1 MIKARGVMRMVLDR
15 GRPPFAVRVAIAA
28 ALACAAVAVR
38 IGLQPVLAELVP
50 WVTFFPA
57 ILVATVVGGAPT
69 GVMTLL
75 ACAVAGQL
83 LFVPAGWDP
92 LRLSI
97 AEIGS
102 LAAFLVNGGFLVV
115 AGHALRRAVQAL
127 RRRTAEAI
135 AATNAVRESERT
147 AREIADS
154 APAILSVADEHGNC
168 VFLSRAWGEFTGQTP
183 EEGLGLGWMAMIHP
197 DDAAMVSGTFMSAFE
212 RRTPAEIDFRMRRAD
227 GDERWV
233 MATVR
238 PWCAP
243 DGAFRGFVG
252 SVVDI
257 TDRKR
262 AELALAARDA
272 ELRSA
277 LRQIQEVTDHMAA
290 AVTRCGRD
298 RRYLWASR
306 QYGKWLGLPLERIV
320 GRPIA
325 EVIGDETARRLEP
338 RFARVLA
345 GERVAYEE
353 ELEFPVIGRRWV
365 SGVYVPTRDERGT
378 VDGWVAA
385 IDDVTDRKGV
395 EEALRE
401 SEVRLQEQIERAEGA
416 RRDAEHALAAVREA
430 NRRKDEFLAMLAH
443 ELRNPLAPIRNAVA
457 AMRTLRLDDA
467 QLDRVRDIVDRQVTH
482 MTRLVDDLL
491 DVSRITR
498 GKIKLERAPIA
509 LSDVIEEAIES
520 ARPLIEQH
528 EHTLSLALEPTP
540 IALEGDRARLV
551 QVVAN
556 LLSNAAKFTPRGG
569 HIVVE
574 TARADRRALIK
585 VRDTGIGIPRE
596 RQDEIFELFA
606 QEESTLARSQG
617 GLGIGLTLVRQLVA
631 LHGGTVAVESE
642 GRGRGSEF
650 TIALPALVASE
661 LAASASAADASS
673 PSASGALRVLVVE
686 DNPDAAE
693 SFAMLLDLEGHDVR
707 VAHHGVQ
714 ALRLLDDF
722 TPHVAFLDIG
732 LPEMTGYELA
742 KRMRADPRLRGVVLV
757 ALTGYGG
764 EEDKQQARAAGF
776 DHHLTKPVEH
786 GVVTALLAAYGCASG
801 PARDT
806 RVVH

>member
-1 MIKARGVMRMVLDR
+1 
-15 GRPPFAVRVAIAA
+15 
-28 ALACAAVAVR
+28 
-38 IGLQPVLAELVP
+38 
-50 WVTFFPA
+50 
-57 ILVATVVGGAPT
+57 
-69 GVMTLL
+69 
-75 ACAVAGQL
+75 
-83 LFVPAGWDP
+83 
-92 LRLSI
+92 
-97 AEIGS
+97 
-102 LAAFLVNGGFLVV
+102 
-115 AGHALRRAVQAL
+115 
-127 RRRTAEAI
+127 
-135 AATNAVRESERT
+135 
-147 AREIADS
+147 
-154 APAILSVADEHGNC
+154 
-168 VFLSRAWGEFTGQTP
+168 
-183 EEGLGLGWMAMIHP
+183 
-197 DDAAMVSGTFMSAFE
+197 
-212 RRTPAEIDFRMRRAD
+212 
-227 GDERWV
+227 
-233 MATVR
+233 
-238 PWCAP
+238 
-243 DGAFRGFVG
+243 
-252 SVVDI
+252 
-257 TDRKR
+257 
-262 AELALAARDA
+262 
-272 ELRSA
+272 
-277 LRQIQEVTDHMAA
+277 
-290 AVTRCGRD
+290 
-298 RRYLWASR
+298 
-306 QYGKWLGLPLERIV
+306 
-320 GRPIA
+320 
-325 EVIGDETARRLEP
+325 
-338 RFARVLA
+338 
-345 GERVAYEE
+345 
-353 ELEFPVIGRRWV
+353 
-365 SGVYVPTRDERGT
+365 
-378 VDGWVAA
+378 
-385 IDDVTDRKGV
+385 
-395 EEALRE
+395 
-401 SEVRLQEQIERAEGA
+401 
-416 RRDAEHALAAVREA
+416 
-430 NRRKDEFLAMLAH
+430 
-443 ELRNPLAPIRNAVA
+443 
-457 AMRTLRLDDA
+457 
-467 QLDRVRDIVDRQVTH
+467 
-482 MTRLVDDLL
+482 
-491 DVSRITR
+491 
-498 GKIKLERAPIA
+498 
-509 LSDVIEEAIES
+509 EAIES

-650 TIALPALVASE
+650 TLALPALVASE

-786 GVVTALLAAYGCASG
+786 GGVTALLAAYGCSSG